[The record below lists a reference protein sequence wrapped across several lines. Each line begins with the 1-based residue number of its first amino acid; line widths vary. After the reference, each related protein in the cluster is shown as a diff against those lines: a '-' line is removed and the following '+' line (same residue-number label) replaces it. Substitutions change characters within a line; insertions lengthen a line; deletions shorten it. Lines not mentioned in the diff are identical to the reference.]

1 LYHFGA
7 TLFYANANR
16 FAEEVIRLAGQP
28 PSQVRWLIVD
38 AEAITH
44 LDYSAARVVQELQ
57 QNLTS
62 CGTQLGFARMPWDLK
77 ADFARHSLTELI
89 DPSRIFN
96 RLHDALAAFE
106 KLESP

>member
-1 LYHFGA
+1 
-7 TLFYANANR
+7 
-16 FAEEVIRLAGQP
+16 V

-44 LDYSAARVVQELQ
+44 LDYTAARVVLELQ
-57 QNLTS
+57 QTLAS

-77 ADFARHSLTELI
+77 SDFARHHLTEAI
-89 DPSRIFN
+89 DPSRIFD

-106 KLESP
+106 RLEHP